1 MYRLERLWGC
11 EVLTSELWWSHGLSL
26 RLSLYIPRPWQHVR
40 HTVSRLWPASGDSQ
54 CTLTWLNRIC
64 ISKNLTLKAFC
75 WSVRISFPFY
85 IGILEFKNFWK
96 ISSVLHK
103 RQAVRAKKM
112 ERKKCLTRRSRKAA
126 QAQCWVNAWA
136 AWPQGLWTNQRPG
149 VTCMTNQRQEDSS
162 WLGKANIFCQFHNWT
177 QKVRK
182 QITHNLS

>member
-40 HTVSRLWPASGDSQ
+40 HTVSRLWPASDDSQ
-54 CTLTWLNRIC
+54 CTFTFTQLFDKELSKYSLVIGIETWLDRIC

-75 WSVRISFPFY
+75 WSVRISFPFF

-126 QAQCWVNAWA
+126 QAHCRVNA
-136 AWPQGLWTNQRPG
+136 
-149 VTCMTNQRQEDSS
+149 
-162 WLGKANIFCQFHNWT
+162 
-177 QKVRK
+177 
-182 QITHNLS
+182 